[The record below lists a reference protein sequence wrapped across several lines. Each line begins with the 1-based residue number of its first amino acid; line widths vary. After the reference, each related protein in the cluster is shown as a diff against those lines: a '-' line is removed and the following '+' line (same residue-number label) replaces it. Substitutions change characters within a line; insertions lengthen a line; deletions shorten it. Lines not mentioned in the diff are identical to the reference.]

1 MSWMTKQQGRIL
13 LRFLEIEPPRNHHGN
28 IKTRYLCF
36 YSSELKNLK
45 QIADSLNTIESK
57 GWHSLDDGTRKRY
70 QNTLQNLGLIKLED
84 ESNIVISDCGNQL
97 IDFLNQNKKMSV
109 DLNKDN
115 PDLSIAYEKIIL
127 KNIISI
133 VKSNK
138 DGFSKCYEYGKKLLF
153 ELQSLKN
160 ILGNDEYLH
169 FCDDL
174 DRLLFL
180 QVINSSGAE
189 IRRFFNLALDDQKE
203 GYSAWND
210 LKSSSSFPKVEPSDF
225 IERMAY
231 FYTKPIAEATIQSDI
246 RYRVKNCIM
255 AYQEL
260 IEDISLPLISNDYK
274 VISSEIHSASED
286 RIERLAPKNERNSLN
301 IPNQLIVSGCPGS
314 GKSRHIQDLLSSDK
328 DAQITMVTM
337 HPDYTYSDLVGC
349 YKPVPIYEVN
359 DKEIRTA
366 AGLPFIHGSPK
377 IDYQFVVGPLVEVYC
392 KAIKNKNYNFVLVIE
407 EINRTNCNS
416 LFGDFFQ
423 LLDRS
428 ITFESTYEISA
439 MPDLRDFLIK
449 NQISPTIR
457 LPRNLYLLG
466 TMNSADQ
473 GVFPLD
479 SAFRR
484 RWSFEYIGYKTRCLY
499 EENDKMLVYGGKK
512 INWDLLRSKI
522 NKSLAAL
529 GVHEDK
535 LIGPYFLTTKEL
547 NEPKSIQNK
556 LFLYLWDDVLRFQ
569 RRELM
574 AFDSFADL
582 VEEWDGGNGSPLKI
596 NVD

>member
-1 MSWMTKQQGRIL
+1 MSWMTDQQGRIL
-13 LRFLEIEPPRNHHGN
+13 LRFLEIEPPRNNHGN

-45 QIADSLNTIESK
+45 QIADSLNTIASN
-57 GWHSLDDGTRKRY
+57 GWDSLDEGARRRY
-70 QNTLQNLGLIKLED
+70 QNTLQNLGLIKVED
-84 ESNIVISDCGNQL
+84 ESSIVISDYGNQL
-97 IDFLNQNKKMSV
+97 IEYLDQNNKTSS
-109 DLNKDN
+109 DLTNEN
-115 PDLSIAYEKIIL
+115 PELSISYEKIIL

-133 VKSNK
+133 IETNE
-138 DGFSKCYEYGKKLLF
+138 DGFGKCYEYGKKLLF

-160 ILGNDEYLH
+160 ILGNEEYQHL
-169 FCDDL
+169 CDNL

-189 IRRFFNLALDDQKE
+189 IRRFFNLSEDEQQE
-203 GYSAWND
+203 GYSAWDD
-210 LKSSSSFPKVEPSDF
+210 LRRSSSFPQNEPSDF

-231 FYTKPIAEATIQSDI
+231 FYTRPLAKSAIQADI
-246 RYRVKNCIM
+246 RYRVKNCIT

-260 IEDISLPLISNDYK
+260 TKEIRLPLISNDYQ
-274 VISSEIHSASED
+274 VISSENNSASD
-286 RIERLAPKNERNSLN
+286 DQTERLPPKNERNTLDL
-301 IPNQLIVSGCPGS
+301 PNQLIVSGCPGS
-314 GKSRHIQDLLSSDK
+314 GKSRYIQDLLSSDK
-328 DAQITMVTM
+328 DAQITIVTM

-349 YKPVPIYEVN
+349 YKPVPVYEVN
-359 DKEIRTA
+359 KEIKTA
-366 AGLPFIHGSPK
+366 AGLPFKNGSPK
-377 IDYQFVVGPLVEVYC
+377 INYQFVAGPLIEAYC
-392 KAIKNKNYNFVLVIE
+392 KAIKNQNYNFVLVIE

-428 ITFESTYEISA
+428 TNHESTYEISA
-439 MPDLRDFLIK
+439 MPDLRDFLIN
-449 NQISPTIR
+449 NQISPTIK
-457 LPRNLYLLG
+457 LPSNLYLLG

-484 RWSFEYIGYKTRCLY
+484 RWSFEYIGYKTPCLY
-499 EENDKMLVYGGKK
+499 ADDAKMLVYGGKN
-512 INWDLLRSKI
+512 INWDILRSKI

-535 LIGPYFLTTKEL
+535 LIGPYFLTAKEL
-547 NEPKSIQNK
+547 TEPKSIQNK

-569 RRELM
+569 RSELM

-582 VEEWDGGNGSPLKI
+582 AEEWNNGNGSPLKI
-596 NVD
+596 DVD

>member
-1 MSWMTKQQGRIL
+1 MNWMTEQQGRIL
-13 LRFLEIEPPRNHHGN
+13 LRFLEIEPPRNNHGN

-36 YSSELKNLK
+36 YSSELKNIK
-45 QIADSLNTIESK
+45 QIADLLITIKSN
-57 GWHSLDDGTRKRY
+57 GWDSLDAGARRRY

-84 ESNIVISDCGNQL
+84 ESNIVISEYGNQL
-97 IDFLNQNKKMSV
+97 IEFLDNNNKTPS
-109 DLNKDN
+109 
-115 PDLSIAYEKIIL
+115 DLSNENPELSISYEKIIL

-133 VKSNK
+133 VESND
-138 DGFSKCYEYGKKLLF
+138 DGFRKCYEYGKKLLF

-160 ILGNDEYLH
+160 ILDNDEYLH
-169 FCDDL
+169 LCDDL

-180 QVINSSGAE
+180 QVINSSGTE
-189 IRRFFNLALDDQKE
+189 IRRFFNLNDVEQQE
-203 GYSAWND
+203 GYEAWDN
-210 LKSSSSFPKVEPSDF
+210 LRKSTSFPENEPNDY

-231 FYTKPIAEATIQSDI
+231 FYTRPLAKSAIQPDI
-246 RYRVKNCIM
+246 RYRVKNCIT

-260 IEDISLPLISNDYK
+260 NKDVSFPLISNDYQ
-274 VISSEIHSASED
+274 VISREKDSNVDYQLEN
-286 RIERLAPKNERNSLN
+286 LPPKNKRNILDL
-301 IPNQLIVSGCPGS
+301 PNQLIVSGCPGS
-314 GKSRHIQDLLSSDK
+314 GKSRYIQDLLSSDK
-328 DAQITMVTM
+328 DAQVTIVTM

-349 YKPVPIYEVN
+349 YKPIPVYETN
-359 DKEIRTA
+359 ENIKTA
-366 AGLPFIHGSPK
+366 AGQPFKKGSPK
-377 IDYQFVVGPLVEVYC
+377 INYQFVAGPLIEVYC
-392 KAIKNKNYNFVLVIE
+392 KAIKNQNYNFVLVIE

-428 ITFESTYEISA
+428 STHESTYEISA
-439 MPDLRDFLIK
+439 MPDLRDFLAN
-449 NQISPTIR
+449 NQISPIIK
-457 LPRNLYLLG
+457 LPSNLYLLG

-484 RWSFEYIGYKTRCLY
+484 RWSFEYIGYKTPCLY
-499 EENDKMLVYGGKK
+499 DEDDKTLVYGGKN

-547 NEPKSIQNK
+547 TEPKSIQNK

-569 RRELM
+569 RSELM

-582 VEEWDGGNGSPLKI
+582 VEQWNNGNGSPLKI
-596 NVD
+596 DMD

>member
-1 MSWMTKQQGRIL
+1 MSWMTEQQGMIL
-13 LRFLEIEPPRNHHGN
+13 LRFLEIEPPRNNHGN
-28 IKTRYLCF
+28 LKTRYLCF

-45 QIADSLNTIESK
+45 QIADSLNTIKSN
-57 GWHSLDDGTRKRY
+57 GWDSLDAGARRRY
-70 QNTLQNLGLIKLED
+70 QNTLQNLGLITLGD
-84 ESNIVISDCGNQL
+84 ESNIVISDYGSQL
-97 IDFLNQNKKMSV
+97 IEFLDKNNKTSS
-109 DLNKDN
+109 
-115 PDLSIAYEKIIL
+115 DLSNENPELSTSYEKIIL

-133 VKSNK
+133 VTTNEG
-138 DGFSKCYEYGKKLLF
+138 GFNKCYEYGKKILF

-160 ILGNDEYLH
+160 ILGNDEYMHL
-169 FCDDL
+169 CDDL

-189 IRRFFNLALDDQKE
+189 IRRFFNLSNDEQQKGYAAWDD
-203 GYSAWND
+203 
-210 LKSSSSFPKVEPSDF
+210 LRKSTNFPENEPSDF

-231 FYTKPIAEATIQSDI
+231 FYTRPLAKSAIQADI
-246 RYRVKNCIM
+246 RYRVKNCIA

-260 IEDISLPLISNDYK
+260 TKNINLPLISNDYH
-274 VISSEIHSASED
+274 VISNDNNSFGDDQLAS
-286 RIERLAPKNERNSLN
+286 LPPKSERNHLDL
-301 IPNQLIVSGCPGS
+301 PNQLIVSGCPGS
-314 GKSRHIQDLLSSDK
+314 GKSRYIQDLLVSDK
-328 DAQITMVTM
+328 DAQITIITM

-349 YKPVPIYEVN
+349 YKPVPVYEVN
-359 DKEIRTA
+359 GDIKTA
-366 AGLPFIHGSPK
+366 AGLPFKNGSPK
-377 IDYQFVVGPLVEVYC
+377 INYEFVAGPLIEAYTEAV
-392 KAIKNKNYNFVLVIE
+392 KNPEYNIVLVIE
-407 EINRTNCNS
+407 EINRTNCNA

-428 ITFESTYEISA
+428 PTCESTYEISA
-439 MPDLRDFLIK
+439 MPDLRDFLIN
-449 NQISPTIR
+449 NQINPTIK
-457 LPRNLYLLG
+457 LPSNLYLLG

-484 RWSFEYIGYKTRCLY
+484 RWSFEYIGYKAPCLY
-499 EENDKMLVYGGKK
+499 DDNDKTLMYGGKHT
-512 INWDLLRSKI
+512 NWDLLRSKI

-547 NEPKSIQNK
+547 TEPKSIQNK

-569 RRELM
+569 RSELM

-582 VEEWDGGNGSPLKI
+582 VEDWSNGNGSPLKI
-596 NVD
+596 EVD